1 MAETIATYGSTD
13 KPNIPESEVP
23 KISGKGWG
31 RVKKF
36 VSGESDFPKSVFF
49 IIGTEFCERF
59 SYYGMRAV
67 LVLYL
72 TNVLLLEESRATALY
87 HIFIML
93 CYFTPMFG
101 AMIADG
107 LLGKYRTILYISLI
121 YMAGNIVMCLSAL
134 PPQTTGTPELIGP
147 LIGLILIGFGTGGI
161 KPCVSAFG
169 GDQFSSDQAKS
180 LQQFFSVFYFAI
192 NAGSVLSTFLT
203 PVFRHDIQCFDHDCY
218 ALAFGVPAVL
228 MFVAVCVF
236 FAGRAFYKVYPPSG
250 NVVWTVMKAS
260 LCALYSK
267 FTVRSDEPKEHWL
280 DWAGD
285 KFDARVLQDIKDLYH
300 VLKMYILL
308 PFFWALFDQQGSRWT
323 LQAEHM
329 DGNLGFY
336 TIKPDQM
343 QVLNPVLIIIM
354 IPLFEGAIY
363 PLMNKMNV
371 PTRPLARMCTG
382 MLLGGIAFVL
392 AGVIQLRIEG
402 SEILLP
408 GDEQAAVKFINT
420 APCPVGVDSSI
431 FSGIIPFASDTEHFT
446 VPASRYDV
454 SYDSSHCQDI
464 KSRPTFSVTL
474 ESKGIMSVII
484 YAEDNQLKYKKA
496 AGKLAKAKKG
506 RARISV
512 GNFAPSLSDMKVM
525 NVTLKKKK
533 GKQYHLQVTPF
544 NTTEF
549 VSVEPGTYTL
559 TTPLQNS
566 SEYSLGN
573 LTAGTG
579 AIYRVI
585 LQPREGGVN
594 EEMMVVY
601 VDVEP
606 NSVSMLWQI
615 PQYVVITAGEILFSI
630 TGLEFS
636 YSQAPATMKSC
647 VQAAWLMT
655 VAIGNL
661 IIVVIAEAR
670 FFASQAAEFFLFA
683 ALMGVVILLF
693 TIMAYFYN
701 YITPSSFQEDQ
712 MRDVTQLIA
721 SRPEVD
727 SYHDEEEEEKENIP
741 DDAVEDGDG
750 L

>member
-13 KPNIPESEVP
+13 KPEVNESEVP

-36 VSGESDFPKSVFF
+36 VSGESNFPKSVFY

-72 TNVLLLEESRATALY
+72 TNVLLLEDSRATALY

-107 LLGKYRTILYISLI
+107 LLGKYRTIMYISLL

-134 PPQTTGTPELIGP
+134 PPQTTGQPELIGP
-147 LIGLILIGFGTGGI
+147 LVGLILIGFGTGGI

-192 NAGSVLSTFLT
+192 NAGSVLSTFIT
-203 PVFRHDIQCFDHDCY
+203 PVFRHDVQCFDHDCY

-236 FAGRAFYKVYPPSG
+236 FAGRTSYKVFPPSG
-250 NVVWTVMKAS
+250 NVVWVVIKAS
-260 LCALYSK
+260 ACALYKKISVKSGESK
-267 FTVRSDEPKEHWL
+267 QHWL

-285 KFDARVLQDIKDLYH
+285 EFDSNVLQDIKDLYH

-343 QVLNPVLIIIM
+343 QVMNPVLIIIM

-363 PLMNKMNV
+363 PLMNRLNV

-382 MLLGGIAFVL
+382 MLLGGLAFVL

-402 SEILLP
+402 SEILAP

-420 APCPVGVDSSI
+420 SPCPIGVESSI
-431 FSGIIPFASDTEHFT
+431 FNGPIQYANDTEHFT
-446 VPASRYDV
+446 VPEGDYDV
-454 SYDSSHCQDI
+454 RFDSSYCPVI
-464 KSRPTFSVTL
+464 KPSRSLTITL
-474 ESKGIMSVII
+474 QSKEIASVII
-484 YAEDNQLKYKKA
+484 YAKDNRLQSRTV
-496 AGKLAKAKKG
+496 AGKLDKAKKG
-506 RARISV
+506 RARVSV
-512 GNFAPSLSDMKVM
+512 GNFAELLSDVDNL
-525 NVTLKKKK
+525 NVTLRKKK
-533 GKQYHLQVTPF
+533 GKDYQLQVTPF
-544 NTTEF
+544 NTSEF
-549 VSVEPGTYTL
+549 VSVEPGRYTL
-559 TTPLQNS
+559 TTLSPNS
-566 SEYSLGN
+566 SEYSLGSF
-573 LTAGTG
+573 TAGTG

-585 LQPREGGVN
+585 LQPSELPLVDVK
-594 EEMMVVY
+594 MVVY

-615 PQYVVITAGEILFSI
+615 PQYLVITAGEILFSI

-661 IIVVIAEAR
+661 IIVIIAEAK
-670 FFASQAAEFFLFA
+670 FFTSQAAEFFLFA

-693 TIMAYFYN
+693 TVMAYFYS
-701 YITPSSFQEDQ
+701 YITPSSFKEDQ
-712 MRDVTQLIA
+712 MGDVTQLI
-721 SRPEVD
+721 SKPG
-727 SYHDEEEEEKENIP
+727 DETTPLGGEMEELP
-741 DDAVEDGDG
+741 GDTEGQQG

>member
-13 KPNIPESEVP
+13 KPDVNESDVP

-36 VSGESDFPKSVFF
+36 VSGESNFPKSVFY

-72 TNVLLLEESRATALY
+72 TNVLLLEDSRATALY

-107 LLGKYRTILYISLI
+107 LLGKYRTIMYISLL

-134 PPQTTGTPELIGP
+134 PPQTTGQPELIGP
-147 LIGLILIGFGTGGI
+147 LVGLILIGFGTGGI

-192 NAGSVLSTFLT
+192 NAGSVLSTFIT
-203 PVFRHDIQCFDHDCY
+203 PVFRHDVQCFDHDCY

-228 MFVAVCVF
+228 MFIA
-236 FAGRAFYKVYPPSG
+236 
-250 NVVWTVMKAS
+250 
-260 LCALYSK
+260 CALYKKISVKSGESK
-267 FTVRSDEPKEHWL
+267 QHWL

-285 KFDARVLQDIKDLYH
+285 EFDSNVLQDIKDLYH

-343 QVLNPVLIIIM
+343 QVMNPVLIIIM

-363 PLMNKMNV
+363 PLMNRLNV

-382 MLLGGIAFVL
+382 MLLGGLAFVL

-402 SEILLP
+402 SEILAP
-408 GDEQAAVKFINT
+408 GDAQAAVKFINT
-420 APCPVGVDSSI
+420 SPCPIGVESSI
-431 FSGIIPFASDTEHFT
+431 FNGPIQYANDTEHFT
-446 VPASRYDV
+446 VPEGDYDV
-454 SYDSSHCQDI
+454 RFDSSYCPVI
-464 KSRPTFSVTL
+464 KPSRSLTIAL
-474 ESKGIMSVII
+474 QSKEIASVII
-484 YAEDNQLKYKKA
+484 YAKDNRLKSRTVK
-496 AGKLAKAKKG
+496 
-506 RARISV
+506 
-512 GNFAPSLSDMKVM
+512 
-525 NVTLKKKK
+525 
-533 GKQYHLQVTPF
+533 
-544 NTTEF
+544 
-549 VSVEPGTYTL
+549 
-559 TTPLQNS
+559 
-566 SEYSLGN
+566 
-573 LTAGTG
+573 
-579 AIYRVI
+579 
-585 LQPREGGVN
+585 
-594 EEMMVVY
+594 MVVY

-615 PQYVVITAGEILFSI
+615 PQYLVITAGEILFSI

-636 YSQAPATMKSC
+636 YSQ
-647 VQAAWLMT
+647 
-655 VAIGNL
+655 
-661 IIVVIAEAR
+661 
-670 FFASQAAEFFLFA
+670 
-683 ALMGVVILLF
+683 
-693 TIMAYFYN
+693 
-701 YITPSSFQEDQ
+701 EDQ
-712 MRDVTQLIA
+712 MGDVTQLI
-721 SRPEVD
+721 SKPE
-727 SYHDEEEEEKENIP
+727 DETTPLGGEMEELP
-741 DDAVEDGDG
+741 GDTEGQQG